1 VKERLSTLYLD
12 ANGVGSR
19 VILAD
24 TVLRGIFGYGDGDQ
38 APYWLRRV
46 DRVTK
51 LFALLQ
57 DINARLSYSADW
69 REAFLA
75 SPALDVE
82 VCNINNLVHLGR
94 CLLRLRKY
102 DLIIVSHVAAG
113 DDMAL
118 PLKIAPALQRRRA
131 PIITFLGNEY
141 DLLDEKIRF
150 LREVGCEYVCT
161 QLPLATGHY
170 LYGECDTGR
179 IVEMP
184 HALNPEHYY
193 PIPDARR
200 DTDIG
205 FIGDIYWPFIGDR
218 ERTEV
223 IEWFERHGEGR
234 GLRCDI
240 RKERLPRDE
249 WHRFLNGC
257 NALIGA
263 ESGTYY
269 LNDRGRLLDR
279 ARHYNLFEDR
289 AASFEDVFGRFYRGQ
304 TPEIS
309 GKCISSRHFEPI
321 GTKTCQILLEG
332 HYNGILEAD
341 RHYIAIRKDFR
352 NIDEV
357 IERYRDAGYRKR
369 MIEETY
375 DYVMSQHTY
384 RHRVEHLLRV
394 VTGTSPSSDLA
405 PAAKLHGP
413 EHSLELAESGDKD
426 DWRDIGISPKSRA

>member
-1 VKERLSTLYLD
+1 LYLD

-24 TVLRGIFGYGDGDQ
+24 TVLRGVFGYGDGGQ
-38 APYWLRRV
+38 PPQWLRRV
-46 DRVTK
+46 DRITQ

-75 SPALDVE
+75 SPALAVE

-94 CLLRLRKY
+94 CLLRIKKY
-102 DLIIVSHVAAG
+102 DLIIVSHAAAG

-150 LREVGCEYVCT
+150 LREAGCEYVCT
-161 QLPLATGHY
+161 QLPLSAGRY
-170 LYGECDTGR
+170 LYGECETCR

-184 HALNPEHYY
+184 HALNPEHYF
-193 PIPDARR
+193 PIPGVRR

-205 FIGDIYWPFIGDR
+205 FVGDIYWPFIGDR

-240 RKERLPRDE
+240 RKERLTRGE

-269 LNDRGRLLDR
+269 LNERGRLLDR
-279 ARHYNLFEDR
+279 ARHYNLFENR
-289 AASFEDVFGRFYRGQ
+289 GASFEDVFGRFYRGQ

-341 RHYIAIRKDFR
+341 RHYIAIKKDFS
-352 NIDEV
+352 NIDDA
-357 IERYRDAGYRKR
+357 IERYRNADYRNC
-369 MIEETY
+369 MVEETY

-384 RHRVEHLLRV
+384 QHRVEHLLRAV
-394 VTGTSPSSDLA
+394 SGTSPSLDLK
-405 PAAKLHGP
+405 AADKVPGLEHG
-413 EHSLELAESGDKD
+413 LERADSGDQGN
-426 DWRDIGISPKSRA
+426 WRDRGTSPRSRVR

>member
-1 VKERLSTLYLD
+1 MYLD

-19 VILAD
+19 IVLAD
-24 TVLRGIFGYGDGDQ
+24 TVLRGVFGYGDGDQ
-38 APYWLRRV
+38 PPRWLRRV
-46 DRVTK
+46 DCTTQ

-94 CLLRLRKY
+94 CLLRLKKY

-113 DDMAL
+113 DDMML

-150 LREVGCEYVCT
+150 LRDVGCEYVCT
-161 QLPLATGHY
+161 QLPLAAGHY
-170 LYGECDTGR
+170 LYGECETSR

-184 HALNPEHYY
+184 HALNPVHYH
-193 PIPDARR
+193 PILDAPR

-205 FIGDIYWPFIGDR
+205 FVGDIYWPFIGDR

-223 IEWFERHGEGR
+223 IEWFERYGEDR

-240 RKERLPRDE
+240 RKERLARDE

-269 LNDRGRLLDR
+269 LNERGRLLDR

-289 AASFEDVFGRFYRGQ
+289 GASFDDVFERFYRGQ
-304 TPEIS
+304 TPEMS

-321 GTKTCQILLEG
+321 GTKTCQVLLEG
-332 HYNGILEAD
+332 DYNGILEAD
-341 RHYIAIRKDFR
+341 RHYIAIKKDFS

-357 IERYRDAGYRKR
+357 IARYRDADYRNR
-369 MIEETY
+369 MVEETY
-375 DYVMSQHTY
+375 DYVMSEHTY
-384 RHRVEHLLRV
+384 RHRVEHLLDV
-394 VTGTSPSSDLA
+394 VTSSA
-405 PAAKLHGP
+405 
-413 EHSLELAESGDKD
+413 
-426 DWRDIGISPKSRA
+426 SRLQ